1 MKTQK
6 FVLPPAPAD
15 LPVDSVLNVTVS
27 VFADYYK
34 PAVLCDW
41 NLYALLVS
49 DQFRPV
55 AEKIRKIE
63 NKKARDKI
71 KATVPCF
78 TVSGSFF
85 VRNDEKIK
93 QHTNLLCLDFDKL
106 SDEKLNELWQLLARQ
121 PFIAYIGYSV
131 SGKGIFAVVPI
142 ESGKNLKQHFFAL
155 EKYFFDLGFRLD
167 NSCKNLSRLRGAS
180 YTAVPYINHRA
191 SIYTDVLAD
200 TAVPPEKKDGTTGS
214 TGTTDQPVIYEPTT
228 ASNLTSAVK
237 IALERTQKKY
247 AFVDGQRNGFTVSL
261 AGFLNRLGIDQ
272 NAAFYELCTVVPI
285 DQYKDHK
292 KAFFDTYRRYQSEYG
307 TAAGTGT
314 SYTNTSTTG
323 STTGSTKTS
332 TGTTDQQTPAP
343 AQQPAKRRK
352 SVFLPLKVNPFMTFS
367 YSKYIGQ
374 SPEFES
380 ICNKIL
386 TDPHKLWQI
395 LAPTRSGKTYAF
407 TLLFIHIL
415 KKLYS
420 DKIIVFVNPLRNTT
434 DQTTDQTPDHF
445 ANEILIFENGIF
457 TYDKSLNFLST
468 HKDRLKDV
476 ILVVDEIHD
485 TIKSAGY
492 RTKTIATLC
501 TYFDQCFK
509 VIGLSGTPFGIMEN
523 LGFRTVTAVS
533 TEKKKYNT
541 TVFVC
546 DKNQIQTHLLA
557 QLQKMD
563 GKDNLIFCPTAQDTS
578 KVSAAGLSL
587 AAGQLN
593 LSSDYIY
600 SGNKLNSAAGQHIRQ
615 YKKLPAGTKNVF
627 STSTNESGM
636 TLECDNIFYI
646 NASRKVDFCG
656 IWQSLSRNT
665 TDKVQNIYIYTTQYQ
680 PDGQMFDF
688 DTSELNDQLN
698 QLQTL
703 ADSCTMTKQILQR
716 YEILKDYQPA
726 LTTFTSAVK
735 GAIIWNDCLQKY
747 IASPYVLLS
756 EQYDKITA
764 SYSSS
769 DLISF
774 LEQYTSS
781 SVTVIN
787 LTSKAPDQQIE
798 NISQQIVTA
807 AKDRQK
813 TDSEHL
819 TNILGTSDTKQFLSV
834 LADHTENA
842 NLKLQTVA
850 FAGQLLGVTDT
861 EKTAFFETLYK
872 RSRQLCET
880 ATGRYMHLCRQ
891 YLGAIDTDNLQQW
904 CVLDRQMYSQ
914 QLKQLEFVSMNYLL
928 SEYTEE
934 KLIFGFKDD
943 KMLLKI
949 CQIKDKN
956 NLLADLTKL
965 ATGQPHLTVTQSL
978 QAAHKYDLNLN
989 AKNLCHFLRSF
1000 ADVTPY
1006 KFNTV
1011 NCYKI
1016 KSLDWQQLLD
1026 KDRFLTEIAK
1036 K

>member
-1 MKTQK
+1 
-6 FVLPPAPAD
+6 
-15 LPVDSVLNVTVS
+15 
-27 VFADYYK
+27 
-34 PAVLCDW
+34 
-41 NLYALLVS
+41 
-49 DQFRPV
+49 
-55 AEKIRKIE
+55 
-63 NKKARDKI
+63 
-71 KATVPCF
+71 
-78 TVSGSFF
+78 
-85 VRNDEKIK
+85 
-93 QHTNLLCLDFDKL
+93 
-106 SDEKLNELWQLLARQ
+106 
-121 PFIAYIGYSV
+121 
-131 SGKGIFAVVPI
+131 
-142 ESGKNLKQHFFAL
+142 
-155 EKYFFDLGFRLD
+155 
-167 NSCKNLSRLRGAS
+167 
-180 YTAVPYINHRA
+180 
-191 SIYTDVLAD
+191 
-200 TAVPPEKKDGTTGS
+200 
-214 TGTTDQPVIYEPTT
+214 
-228 ASNLTSAVK
+228 
-237 IALERTQKKY
+237 
-247 AFVDGQRNGFTVSL
+247 
-261 AGFLNRLGIDQ
+261 
-272 NAAFYELCTVVPI
+272 
-285 DQYKDHK
+285 
-292 KAFFDTYRRYQSEYG
+292 
-307 TAAGTGT
+307 
-314 SYTNTSTTG
+314 
-323 STTGSTKTS
+323 
-332 TGTTDQQTPAP
+332 
-343 AQQPAKRRK
+343 
-352 SVFLPLKVNPFMTFS
+352 
-367 YSKYIGQ
+367 
-374 SPEFES
+374 
-380 ICNKIL
+380 
-386 TDPHKLWQI
+386 
-395 LAPTRSGKTYAF
+395 
-407 TLLFIHIL
+407 
-415 KKLYS
+415 
-420 DKIIVFVNPLRNTT
+420 
-434 DQTTDQTPDHF
+434 
-445 ANEILIFENGIF
+445 
-457 TYDKSLNFLST
+457 
-468 HKDRLKDV
+468 
-476 ILVVDEIHD
+476 
-485 TIKSAGY
+485 
-492 RTKTIATLC
+492 
-501 TYFDQCFK
+501 
-509 VIGLSGTPFGIMEN
+509 MEN

-546 DKNQIQTHLLA
+546 DKNQIQTHLLS

-563 GKDNLIFCPTAQDTS
+563 GKDNFIFCPTAQDTS

-665 TDKVQNIYIYTTQYQ
+665 TDKVQNVYIYTTQYQ

-716 YEILKDYQPA
+716 YENLKDYQPA

-735 GAIIWNDCLQKY
+735 GTIIWNDCLQKY

-819 TNILGTSDTKQFLSV
+819 THILGTSDTKQFLSV

-861 EKTAFFETLYK
+861 EKNAFFETLYN

-880 ATGRYMHLCRQ
+880 AAGRFMHLCRQ

-904 CVLDRQMYSQ
+904 CVLDRQMFSQ

-1026 KDRFLTEIAK
+1026 KDRFLTEIGK